1 MSFPVTRP
9 RRLRA
14 NATVRALVRETRIHP
29 ANLVAPLFVVPGSNV
44 KREISSMPGQ
54 YNFSLDNLVEKCKQL
69 SDLGCQS
76 VLLFGIPEKKDDTGS
91 AAWQSDGIIQR
102 AIPAIKEA
110 APGMLVITDLCFCE
124 YTSHGHCGIMEHG
137 KLQNDKTLDIIVK
150 QTVSH
155 AQAGAD
161 IIAPSGMLD
170 GCVGAMRAGLDKAG
184 FQDTPIMAYSAKMA
198 SGFYG
203 PFREAA
209 QSAPQYGDRKS
220 YQMDGANLHEALREV
235 ELDIEEG
242 ADIVMVKPASLFL
255 DMIYAIKQRF
265 QMPLAAYNVSGEYSM
280 VKAAALN
287 GWIDEKRIM
296 LEMLTSI
303 KRAGA
308 DIILTYFAEDYL
320 KLWNAGAVE

>member
-1 MSFPVTRP
+1 
-9 RRLRA
+9 
-14 NATVRALVRETRIHP
+14 
-29 ANLVAPLFVVPGSNV
+29 
-44 KREISSMPGQ
+44 MPGQ
-54 YNFSLDNLVEKCKQL
+54 YNLSLDRLTEKCKQL

-76 VLLFGIPEKKDDTGS
+76 ILLFGIPETKDDTGS
-91 AAWQSDGIIQR
+91 AAWQPDGIIQR
-102 AIPAIKEA
+102 AIPAIKEV

-124 YTSHGHCGIMEHG
+124 YTSHGHCGIMEQG
-137 KLQNDKTLDIIVK
+137 KLHNDKTLEIIVK

-170 GCVGAMRAGLDKAG
+170 GCVGAMRSGLDKGG
-184 FQDTPIMAYSAKMA
+184 FHDTPIMAYSAKMA

-203 PFREAA
+203 PFRDAA

-320 KLWNAGAVE
+320 KLWNAGAIE